1 MGTFAVQSEAASLD
15 VERPALRGFLHVGA
29 VAAAIAGAVVL
40 LLLADSPSGYVG
52 GAVFGAS
59 LILLYVTSATYHR
72 VIWNT
77 RLRRLGKRLDHAM
90 IFVLIAGTYTP
101 FCLDVSLSWGISLLA
116 VVWSLA
122 GAGALLKIAWPEAP
136 KWLSVSLYIALG
148 WVAIVAASEVIDHYA
163 GSPLAMLLLGGA
175 LYTAGGIIYALG
187 RPNPWPRIFGYH
199 EVFHALV
206 VAGSA
211 VHYSLVVAYVL

>member
-1 MGTFAVQSEAASLD
+1 
-15 VERPALRGFLHVGA
+15 VG
-29 VAAAIAGAVVL
+29 
-40 LLLADSPSGYVG
+40 
-52 GAVFGAS
+52 
-59 LILLYVTSATYHR
+59 
-72 VIWNT
+72 
-77 RLRRLGKRLDHAM
+77 
-90 IFVLIAGTYTP
+90 
-101 FCLDVSLSWGISLLA
+101 
-116 VVWSLA
+116 
-122 GAGALLKIAWPEAP
+122 
-136 KWLSVSLYIALG
+136 LYIALG